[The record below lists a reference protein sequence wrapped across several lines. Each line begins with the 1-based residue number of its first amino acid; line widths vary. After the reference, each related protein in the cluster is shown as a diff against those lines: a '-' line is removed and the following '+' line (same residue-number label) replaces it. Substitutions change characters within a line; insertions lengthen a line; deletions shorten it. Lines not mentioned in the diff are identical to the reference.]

1 MSRREISVIAVDQTT
16 TIGARCD
23 GEKIE
28 LTTAH
33 ENLFLV
39 REITPLRAIA
49 LAGDLIRFAQQMI
62 AKAERDRADP

>member
-1 MSRREISVIAVDQTT
+1 MSRHEIDVIAVGKTT

-33 ENLFLV
+33 ESLFLV

-49 LAGDLIRFAQQMI
+49 LAGELIHFAQQML
-62 AKAERDRADP
+62 AKAERDRQA

>member
-1 MSRREISVIAVDQTT
+1 MSRREIDVIAVGHVT

-33 ENLFLV
+33 DGLFLV
-39 REITPLRAIA
+39 KEITPLRAIA
-49 LAGDLIRFAQQMI
+49 IAGDLIRFAQQML
-62 AKAERDRADP
+62 AKAKRDHQA